1 MSGLMLGCQLDPV
14 VGGGPLG
21 GGDAD
26 GVEGL
31 LAHVAAVAPQAV
43 PLQRV
48 NDPQETH
55 GVLAG
60 LAWQR

>member
-1 MSGLMLGCQLDPV
+1 MGWSQLDPV

-26 GVEGL
+26 GVERL
-31 LAHVAAVAPQAV
+31 PARVAAVAPQAV

-48 NDPQETH
+48 DDSQETH
-55 GVLAG
+55 
-60 LAWQR
+60 